1 MNGKMKK
8 TFYSSIGY
16 LSIMLGI
23 IGAFLPLMPTT
34 CFLILAVWAFSKSNP
49 RMKEKILQHPKFGPV
64 IKNWINHKTICRK
77 TKNTISLSIIA
88 AFSISLYICKASI
101 MISSLLVSGMLLLLI
116 YINTRAEQEETE
128 QVLQKVVSTEEINP
142 VN

>member
-1 MNGKMKK
+1 
-8 TFYSSIGY
+8 
-16 LSIMLGI
+16 
-23 IGAFLPLMPTT
+23 
-34 CFLILAVWAFSKSNP
+34 
-49 RMKEKILQHPKFGPV
+49 MKEKILQHPKFGPV